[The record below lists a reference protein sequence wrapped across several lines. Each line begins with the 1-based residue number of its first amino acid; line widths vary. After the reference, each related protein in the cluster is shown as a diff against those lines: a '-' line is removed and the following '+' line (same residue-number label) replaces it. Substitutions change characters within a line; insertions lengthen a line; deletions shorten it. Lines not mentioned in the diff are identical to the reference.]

1 MEQPNR
7 RYTVG
12 IYLFD
17 EVEVLDFAGP
27 FEVFAVTDELSE
39 YKYFEVCT
47 ISVDGQQVKAR
58 NGLKVQ
64 PDYSFENHPPLDI
77 LVIPGGMGTR
87 AAIKDERH
95 LNWITQVQPH
105 TQITMSVCTGS
116 LLLGK
121 LGLLDNLPATTHH
134 TVFDLFRKI
143 SPKTE
148 VITNQR
154 FVDNGHIM
162 TAGGISAGID
172 LSLHVVEKLYGKE
185 TVIKTIKEM
194 EYGDLWKEEALVDK
208 A

>member
-1 MEQPNR
+1 MEQPTR

-17 EVEVLDFAGP
+17 DVEVLDFAGP
-27 FEVFAVTDELSE
+27 FEVFAVTDEISE

-58 NGLKVQ
+58 NGLRVQ
-64 PDYSFENHPPLDI
+64 PDYSFEQHPPLDI
-77 LVIPGGMGTR
+77 LIIPGGMGTR
-87 AAIKDERH
+87 VAIKDERP
-95 LNWITQVQPH
+95 LKWIAKVNEN

-121 LGLLDNLPATTHH
+121 LGLLDNLSATTHH
-134 TVFDLFRKI
+134 TVFDLFQKI
-143 SPKTE
+143 APKTNI
-148 VITNQR
+148 VTNQR

-185 TVIKTIKEM
+185 TVKKTIKEM
-194 EYGDLWKEEALVDK
+194 EYGDLWKEEALID
-208 A
+208 

>member
-1 MEQPNR
+1 MEQQNK

-17 EVEVLDFAGP
+17 DVEVLDFAGP
-27 FEVFAVTDELSE
+27 FEVFAVTDEISG
-39 YKYFEVCT
+39 YKFFEVCT
-47 ISVDGQQVKAR
+47 ISVDGKQVKAR

-64 PDYSFENHPPLDI
+64 PDYSFENHPSLDI
-77 LVIPGGMGTR
+77 VIIPGGMGTR
-87 AAIKDERH
+87 VAIKDNKT
-95 LNWITQVQPH
+95 LDWINKVHPN

-134 TVFDLFRKI
+134 TVFDLFKKVSPSTKI
-143 SPKTE
+143 VTD
-148 VITNQR
+148 QR

-172 LSLHVVEKLYGKE
+172 LSLHVVEKLYGSE
-185 TVIKTIKEM
+185 VVGKTIKEM
-194 EYGDLWKEEALVDK
+194 EYGDRWKEA
-208 A
+208 AIA